1 MSLGDVR
8 VIDNGTNAII
18 VRLDGI
24 AAPDA
29 DDAATAAEKQ
39 LTAET
44 AAAGIS
50 QDIFN
55 AFSAAVQNRTDVV
68 INQAAVNA
76 VNATLQ

>member
-1 MSLGDVR
+1 
-8 VIDNGTNAII
+8 
-18 VRLDGI
+18 
-24 AAPDA
+24 
-29 DDAATAAEKQ
+29 KQ

-55 AFSAAVQNRTDVV
+55 AFSAAVQSRTDVV

>member
-1 MSLGDVR
+1 MEGVR
-8 VIDNGTNAII
+8 DDDESHVIADF
-18 VRLDGI
+18 
-24 AAPDA
+24 DA